1 MEIKIIVLFG
11 AVGLFNLIGKH
22 IW

>member
-1 MEIKIIVLFG
+1 VLFG